1 MFLHSTSPYCVFL
14 TNEVE
19 AQTMRWLRN
28 TFLKGLAALLPV
40 ALTIFFVYWLA
51 STAETIAS
59 GPLRFVLPEET
70 YWPGLGL
77 LAACALVLIVGAL
90 VDAYIVR
97 RFWRFG
103 ESLLA
108 RIPIVKT
115 IFGALK
121 DFTRFLPAGG
131 KARDLKRVVIWRM
144 QTAHLIG
151 FVTEEELS
159 PKLFGDQTTDLVAVY
174 FPMSYQIGGYTLY
187 LHKSELQ
194 ETTLSVEE
202 GMRLVL
208 IGGVTSEAT
217 AKA

>member
-1 MFLHSTSPYCVFL
+1 
-14 TNEVE
+14 
-19 AQTMRWLRN
+19 MRWLRN

-40 ALTIFFVYWLA
+40 ALTMFFVYWLA
-51 STAETIAS
+51 TTAEAIAS
-59 GPLRFVLPEET
+59 GPLRVVLPEDT

-77 LAACALVLIVGAL
+77 LAACMLVLLVGAL
-90 VDAYIVR
+90 VDAYIVQ

-159 PKLFGDQTTDLVAVY
+159 PKLFGDETSDLVAVY
-174 FPMSYQIGGYTLY
+174 FPMSYQIGGYTMY
-187 LHKSELQ
+187 LPATELT
-194 ETTLSVEE
+194 ETDLSVQEA
-202 GMRLVL
+202 MRMVL
-208 IGGVTSEAT
+208 IGGVTSHAGQP
-217 AKA
+217 AAAR